1 METFLRD
8 LSNGVRALLKAPG
21 FAAVAILSLA
31 IGIGANSAIFSV
43 TNALLLR
50 PLPYK
55 DADRLV
61 ILWSRS
67 PGLNVPQDWFSPGQ
81 YLDIKNENS
90 VFEETCISIGGSFN
104 ITGIAGQ
111 ATPEHIDGARVSSTF
126 FSLLGATAMAGRL
139 FLPEEDQPG
148 KPPVVILSNGFWQR
162 HFGADQEII
171 GRTLTLNGN
180 PFTIVGVMPAGFSL
194 SKEVMPAVNGIQN
207 AEVLVPLPLSENART
222 NRGNE
227 DFNIFARL
235 KPGLSIREA
244 QSEMDVIAERMKQQY
259 PANYPPN
266 GGLTISVVPLL
277 EQVVGDVSLALKVL
291 FGAVGFVLLIACAN
305 VANLLL
311 SRASVRQKEI
321 AIRAALGA
329 TRLRLVR
336 QLLTESLLLAL
347 VGGFAGV
354 AVASFTVKA
363 LRVLGQDSIPR
374 LSEVR
379 LDARVIAFTFAVAAA
394 TGIIFG
400 LAPALRASRVDLNE
414 ALKEGGRSSGSGA
427 SSRASRRTRRI
438 LVVSEVALSLVL
450 LIGASLL
457 VRSYRHIGKS
467 HPGFDPHNVLS
478 FRIALP
484 AAKYPNPDSIV
495 SFFRRAN
502 ERLNGLPGIESAAM
516 TYSLPMSTVALA
528 WEPIVVEGYV
538 PRDSQPSIISNV
550 RIVSP
555 DYFRTMRVRLMN
567 GRLFDEHDTKGGLE
581 TVIVDEAVA
590 ERFWP
595 GEDPIGRR
603 LQRANSDSW
612 RTVVGV
618 VSDAKQFSAEKEP
631 PITVYFPFEQYVARN
646 MFMVIRTTADPA
658 AMVTAI
664 TAEIQT
670 LDADMPVFDVNTMDQ
685 RLYDSLSSRRFAML
699 LLGAF
704 ALIALALGG
713 VGIYGVIAYSVN
725 QRTHEMGIRLAL
737 GARPGSILGM
747 VVRQALALT
756 AAGIAIG
763 LGSAFALT
771 RVMSTLLYGINA
783 TDAFTFITT
792 PLLLGT
798 IAIIASYV
806 PARRASK
813 LDPMIALRY
822 A

>member
-8 LSNGVRALLKAPG
+8 LSNGIRALSKSPG
-21 FAAVAILSLA
+21 FTAVAILSLA

-81 YLDIKNENS
+81 YLDIKTQNT
-90 VFEETCISIGGSFN
+90 VFDETCISIGGSFN
-104 ITGIAGQ
+104 LTGLTGR
-111 ATPEHIDGARVSSTF
+111 ATPEHIDGARVSSSL
-126 FSLLGATAMAGRL
+126 FSLLGASAMLGRV

-148 KPPVVILSNGFWQR
+148 KPPVVILSNGFWQS

-171 GRTLTLNGN
+171 GRPLTLNGN
-180 PFTIVGVMPAGFSL
+180 EFTIVGVMPSGFSL
-194 SKEVMPAVNGIQN
+194 NREVMPAVNSIQN
-207 AEVLVPLPLSENART
+207 AEVILPLPLSENART

-235 KPGLSIREA
+235 KSGVYVSQA
-244 QSEMDVIAERMKQQY
+244 QSEMDIIADRMKQQY
-259 PANYPPN
+259 PANYPPS

-277 EQVVGDVSLALKVL
+277 EQVVGEVSLALKVL

-321 AIRAALGA
+321 AIRSALGA

-347 VGGFAGV
+347 VGGVAGV
-354 AVASFTVKA
+354 AVSYLTVKA

-379 LDARVIAFTFAVAAA
+379 LDARVIAFTFAIAVA
-394 TGIIFG
+394 TGILFG
-400 LAPALRASRVDLNE
+400 LAPALRASKVDLNE
-414 ALKEGGRSSGSGA
+414 ALKEGGRSSGGGA
-427 SSRASRRTRRI
+427 SSRGSQRTRKL

-457 VRSYRHIGKS
+457 IRSYRQIGNS
-467 HPGFDPHNVLS
+467 YPGFDPHNVLS

-484 AAKYPNPDSIV
+484 ATKYPNQDSIV

-502 ERLNGLPGIESAAM
+502 EGLNGLAGIESAAM

-538 PRDSQPSIISNV
+538 PRDSQASIISNV
-550 RIVSP
+550 RIVTP
-555 DYFRTMRVRLMN
+555 DYFRTLRVRLMN

-581 TVIVDEAVA
+581 TVIVDEALA

-595 GEDPIGRR
+595 GEDPIGKR
-603 LQRANSDSW
+603 LQRANSNSW

-618 VSDAKQFSAEKEP
+618 VSDAKQYSAEKEP

-646 MFMVIRTTADPA
+646 MFLVIRTTSDPA
-658 AMVTAI
+658 AMVTSI
-664 TAEIQT
+664 TREIHN
-670 LDADMPVFDVNTMDQ
+670 LDPDMPVFDVNTMDQ

-704 ALIALALGG
+704 ALIALTLGG
-713 VGIYGVIAYSVN
+713 IGIYGVIAYSVN
-725 QRTHEMGIRLAL
+725 QRTHEMGVRLAL
-737 GARPGSILGM
+737 GAQPGSILRL

-756 AAGIAIG
+756 TVGIAIG
-763 LGSAFALT
+763 LGAAFALT
-771 RVMSTLLYGINA
+771 RVISTLLYGINA
-783 TDAFTFITT
+783 TDGVTFLIT
-792 PLLLGT
+792 PLLLGS
-798 IAIIASYV
+798 IALLAGYI
-806 PARRASK
+806 PARRAAR
-813 LDPMIALRY
+813 LDPMIALRCE
-822 A
+822 